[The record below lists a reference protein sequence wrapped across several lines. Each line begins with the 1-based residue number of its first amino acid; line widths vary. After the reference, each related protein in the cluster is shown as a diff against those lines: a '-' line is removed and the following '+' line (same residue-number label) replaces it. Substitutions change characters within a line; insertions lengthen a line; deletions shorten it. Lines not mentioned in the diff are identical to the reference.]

1 MLINHNDED
10 GTHRASTHL
19 HDMVVSAVR
28 LVPKGANGRNGL
40 LICKAD
46 EAEAATPPVPVE
58 TPAEN
63 VVKTASETPTETPPV
78 QQPETPS
85 VTPEPDPVE
94 IEKGLRVAQARLA
107 QMWSAFN
114 AMADLMKDLVEEVT
128 APRTP
133 KPAPAPEPTG
143 LEIAMGEMAR
153 KARAQEEELARLR
166 KNHGSSNAIPIDG
179 VPGVPAPFV
188 WPSDMNDSRKDPRSK
203 RGQ

>member
-1 MLINHNDED
+1 MPNENQKP
-10 GTHRASTHL
+10 RFHL
-19 HDMVVSAVR
+19 HSMDIHTLG
-28 LVPKGANGRNGL
+28 LVDRGANNKRWLVAKN
-40 LICKAD
+40 AD
-46 EAEAATPPVPVE
+46 DEAATPPVPVE

-63 VVKTASETPTETPPV
+63 VVKTASETPAETPPV

-114 AMADLMKDLVEEVT
+114 AMADLMKDLVAEVT